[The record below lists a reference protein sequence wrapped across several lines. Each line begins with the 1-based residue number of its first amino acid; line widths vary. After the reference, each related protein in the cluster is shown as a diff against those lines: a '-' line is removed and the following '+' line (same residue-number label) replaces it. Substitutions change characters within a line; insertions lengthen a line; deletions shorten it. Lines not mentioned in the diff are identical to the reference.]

1 MEKIAVILGSAR
13 SDGNTRKVVNQF
25 LENFDNPTSIF
36 DLNDYS
42 LEYFDYNNDYTNDH
56 YFNLCK
62 DLIEYNY
69 WVFATPVYWYS
80 MSAIMKN
87 FLDRI
92 TDLISFHTD
101 LGDQLKKVHLGVLS
115 CSGSPDIPDF
125 FPEPFKLSAAYLDM
139 GYLGHAHA
147 WTSRLGEVKNDADQ
161 NLKKF
166 SHSII
171 NLKTSQV

>member
-25 LENFDNPTSIF
+25 LENFDNPTTLF

-42 LEYFDYNNDYTNDH
+42 LEYFDYNNDYSNDH
-56 YFNLCK
+56 YIKLCEELMQF
-62 DLIEYNY
+62 DY
-69 WVFATPVYWYS
+69 WVLATPVYWYS
-80 MSAIMKN
+80 MSAILKN

-92 TDLISFHTD
+92 TDLLSFHTE
-101 LGDQLKKVHLGVLS
+101 LGIQLKQVQLGVLS

-125 FPEPFKLSAAYLDM
+125 FQEPFKLSAAYLGM

-147 WTSRLGEVKNDADQ
+147 WTSRLGEVKYDAVD
-161 NLKKF
+161 NLKRF
-166 SHSII
+166 STSII
-171 NLKTSQV
+171 DLKTSKA